1 MLLFSRRKKLI
12 IGGCSYTDNYA
23 RSINMKANLKRA
35 KGHARIENMKEFP
48 IWGELLAEKLDMDLI
63 NLGKCGFG
71 NKAIYHTLTDEILTK
86 KDIGLVV
93 AMWSEAQRVSF
104 FTDKKPVELQNGS
117 VYHEIWNC
125 FHPERIV
132 LDADWHDKFFIPP
145 TKNTKKIGLEYDIS
159 LALRNKCLDDIKG
172 GVKESLGYMYALQSI
187 CESNSVPLL
196 QVQGCQP
203 LMSKGEPLQSVQHK
217 EFCNLIIESPY
228 IDKMKKNFIGWPI
241 DPRIGGYSI
250 DTKLGDE
257 HRFSSEDTHPNKRG
271 HKLISKILYDNF
283 GV

>member
-23 RSINMKANLKRA
+23 RAQK
-35 KGHARIENMKEFP
+35 MKEFP

-71 NKAIYHTLTDEILTK
+71 NKAIYHTITDEILNK

-93 AMWSEAQRVSF
+93 AMWSEVQRVSF
-104 FTDKKPVELQNGS
+104 FTDKKPEKLKNGS
-117 VYHEIWNC
+117 VYHEIWDC

-132 LDADWHDKFFIPP
+132 LDADWHDKFFTPP
-145 TKNTKKIGLEYDIS
+145 TKNTKKAGIKYDIS
-159 LALRNKCLDDIKG
+159 VALRNKFLDDIKS

-187 CESNSVPLL
+187 CELNNIPHL
-196 QVQGCQP
+196 QIQGCQP
-203 LMSKGEPLQSVQHK
+203 LMGKGEPLQSVQYK

-228 IDKMKKNFIGWPI
+228 IDKINKTFIGWPI

-250 DTKLGDE
+250 DSKLEDK
-257 HRFSSEDTHPNKRG
+257 HRFSPEDTHPNDMG
-271 HKLISKILYDNF
+271 HKYISEVLYDEYKKISS
-283 GV
+283 

>member
-1 MLLFSRRKKLI
+1 MHKSGVSYIMLLFSRRKKLI

-23 RSINMKANLKRA
+23 RAQK
-35 KGHARIENMKEFP
+35 MKEFP

-71 NKAIYHTLTDEILTK
+71 NKAIYHTITDEILNK

-93 AMWSEAQRVSF
+93 AMWSEVQRVSF
-104 FTDKKPVELQNGS
+104 FTDKKPEKLKNGS
-117 VYHEIWNC
+117 VYHEIWDC

-132 LDADWHDKFFIPP
+132 LDADWHDKFFTPP
-145 TKNTKKIGLEYDIS
+145 TKNTKKAGIKYDIS
-159 LALRNKCLDDIKG
+159 VALRNKFLDDIKS

-187 CESNSVPLL
+187 CELNNIPHL
-196 QVQGCQP
+196 QIQGCQP
-203 LMSKGEPLQSVQHK
+203 LMGKGESLQSVQYK

-228 IDKMKKNFIGWPI
+228 IDKMKKTFIGWPV

-250 DTKLGDE
+250 DSKLEDK
-257 HRFSSEDTHPNKRG
+257 HRFSPEDTHPNEKG
-271 HKLISKILYDNF
+271 HKYISEVFYDEYEKIYS
-283 GV
+283 